1 MNTGPL
7 KITPKGDRELVITR
21 EFAAPRKLVF
31 DAYTK
36 PELIRRWLTGLDGWT
51 FDVCEVD
58 LRVGGKYRWVWKRVS
73 DGFLMGM
80 GGVYREISPPVRLV
94 ATEKFDQPWYPGE
107 AICTLDLAEKN
118 GRTTLTQTMTY
129 ESPEAL
135 KAVLDSPM
143 ESGLSAGMDRLDK
156 LVQSLA

>member
-1 MNTGPL
+1 MTDGEL
-7 KITPKGDRELVITR
+7 RITPKCERELVITR
-21 EFAAPRKLVF
+21 EFNAPRKLVF

-36 PELIRRWLTGLDGWT
+36 PELIRRWLTGMDGWS

-58 LRVGGKYRWVWKRVS
+58 LRVGGKYRWVWKRDS

-80 GGVYREISPPVRLV
+80 GGVYREISPPARLV
-94 ATEKFDQPWYPGE
+94 CTEKFDQAWYPGE
-107 AICTLDLAEKN
+107 AICTLTLVERS

-143 ESGLSAGMDRLDK
+143 ESGLKAGMDRLEGVLK
-156 LVQSLA
+156 TLE

>member
-1 MNTGPL
+1 MNDAKL
-7 KITPKGDRELVITR
+7 KITPKGERELVITR
-21 EFAAPRKLVF
+21 DFAAPRRLVF

-36 PELIRRWLTGLDGWT
+36 PELIRRWLSGLDGWS
-51 FDVCEVD
+51 FDVCDVD
-58 LRVGGKYRWVWKRVS
+58 LRVGGKYRWVWKRDS

-80 GGVYREISPPVRLV
+80 GGVYREINAPARLV
-94 ATEKFDQPWYPGE
+94 ATEKFDDAWYPGE
-107 AICTLDLAEKN
+107 AICTLELAEKA

-143 ESGLSAGMDRLDK
+143 ESGLVESMDRLGELLK
-156 LVQSLA
+156 SLQ